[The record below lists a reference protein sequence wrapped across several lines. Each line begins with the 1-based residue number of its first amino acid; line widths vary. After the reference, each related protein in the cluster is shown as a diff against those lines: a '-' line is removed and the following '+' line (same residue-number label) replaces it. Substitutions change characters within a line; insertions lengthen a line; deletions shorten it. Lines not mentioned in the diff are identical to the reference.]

1 MPFLID
7 KKIMKINFIIILLII
22 SGNCAAQNLYSGG
35 AGSGVIYLK
44 PLSGASPANLK
55 RGSYVGPHILGDS
68 VTNLLN
74 NLEKEY
80 VYFKPT
86 YGAYAVEEK
95 VIMKRTIYKKVH
107 DFDKYITKTF
117 VDDPSAKQEVTT
129 RLVSVINI
137 GIKLLNFDTNQVE
150 KDIKKLEPAD
160 FEKYLL
166 GLQFR

>member
-1 MPFLID
+1 MRL
-7 KKIMKINFIIILLII
+7 NFIIALLII
-22 SGNCAAQNLYSGG
+22 SGSGAAQNLYSGG

-44 PLSGASPANLK
+44 PLSGTSPSNLK

-68 VTNLLN
+68 VTSLLN
-74 NLEKEY
+74 NFEREY
-80 VYFKPT
+80 VYYKPT

-95 VIMKRTIYKKVH
+95 VIMKHTIYKKVH
-107 DFDKYITKTF
+107 DFDKYIIKAYLS
-117 VDDPSAKQEVTT
+117 DPSAKQEVTT
-129 RLVSVINI
+129 RLVAVINR

-150 KDIKKLEPAD
+150 KEIKKLEPPD

>member
-1 MPFLID
+1 MRV
-7 KKIMKINFIIILLII
+7 NFIIILLVIT
-22 SGNCAAQNLYSGG
+22 SNCVAQNLYSGG
-35 AGSGVIYLK
+35 AASGVIYLK

-55 RGSYVGPHILGDS
+55 RGSYVGPHILGDT

-74 NLEKEY
+74 NFEKEY

-86 YGAYAVEEK
+86 HGAYAVEEK

-107 DFDKYITKTF
+107 DFDKFIIKTF
-117 VDDPSAKQEVTT
+117 LDDPSAKQEVTT

-137 GIKLLNFDTNQVE
+137 GMKLLNFDTNQVE
-150 KDIKKLEPAD
+150 KDIKKLEPPD

>member
-1 MPFLID
+1 
-7 KKIMKINFIIILLII
+7 MKINFIIILLIVT
-22 SGNCAAQNLYSGG
+22 GHCAAQNLYSGG
-35 AGSGVIYLK
+35 AASGVIYLK

-74 NLEKEY
+74 NLEREY

-95 VIMKRTIYKKVH
+95 VILKRTLYKKVH
-107 DFDKYITKTF
+107 DFDKYIAKEYLS
-117 VDDPSAKQEVTT
+117 DPSAKQEVTA

-137 GIKLLNFDTNQVE
+137 GIKLLSFDTNQVE

>member
-1 MPFLID
+1 
-7 KKIMKINFIIILLII
+7 MKINLIIIVLIV
-22 SGNCAAQNLYSGG
+22 SGNCVAQNLYSGD
-35 AGSGVIYLK
+35 AGSGVMYLK
-44 PLSGASPANLK
+44 PLSGASPSNLK

-68 VTNLLN
+68 VTSILN
-74 NLEKEY
+74 NFENEY

-107 DFDKYITKTF
+107 DFDKYISKTYLA
-117 VDDPSAKQEVTT
+117 DPSAKQEVTD
-129 RLVSVINI
+129 RLVSVIKI
-137 GIKLLNFDTNQVE
+137 GIKLLDFDTNQVE
-150 KDIKKLEPAD
+150 MEIKKLDPPD

>member
-1 MPFLID
+1 MMRI
-7 KKIMKINFIIILLII
+7 KFIISLLII
-22 SGNCAAQNLYSGG
+22 SGNCAAQNLYSSGG
-35 AGSGVIYLK
+35 GSGVIYLK
-44 PLSGASPANLK
+44 PLSGASPTNLK
-55 RGSYVGPHILGDS
+55 RGSFVGPHILGDS

-74 NLEKEY
+74 NFEREY

-107 DFDKYITKTF
+107 DFDKYISKTYLT
-117 VDDPSAKQEVTT
+117 DLTAKQEVTA
-129 RLVSVINI
+129 RLVSVIKI
-137 GIKLLNFDTNQVE
+137 GIKLLDFDTNQVE
-150 KDIKKLEPAD
+150 KEIKKLDPPD